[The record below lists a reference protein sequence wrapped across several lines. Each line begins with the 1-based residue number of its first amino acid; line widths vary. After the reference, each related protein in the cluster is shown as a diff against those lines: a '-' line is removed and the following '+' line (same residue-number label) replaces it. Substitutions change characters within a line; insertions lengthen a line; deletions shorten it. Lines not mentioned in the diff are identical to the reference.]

1 MGCAR
6 HILALRSV
14 RARHLLGVPRALPS
28 RVVLAPLYGP
38 VRVRAFT
45 TAGASAPIASSRAI
59 PIPQIPTAV
68 SVAKQTSCFAS
79 TSPFPG
85 PTIPKLDLPS
95 IDLKWRSHLTN
106 PIPSHSSKPKF
117 YVLPMFPYPSGV
129 LHLGHLRVYTISDVL
144 SRFRRMQSY
153 DVLHPMG
160 WDSFGLPAE
169 NAAIERGVSPSL
181 WTERNVQRMRDQLG
195 GMGGGFDWG
204 REFMTSSPEYYA
216 HTQRLFLLLHKHNL
230 AYRAES
236 LVNWDPIDKTV
247 LANEQVSASGHSWR
261 SGALV
266 EKKLLKQWFFRIT
279 EFAEELLEGLGT
291 SSRHGQLEGW
301 PERVKLMQ
309 ENWIGKST
317 GCRVRF
323 NVMSDAHEGKLEKME
338 VFTTRVDTLHG
349 VHYLA
354 ISHSHPLVKQAA
366 EKDEGLRQY
375 LQECSEPSSSPL
387 SSLNDLPKRGYKIL
401 GLSASNPLSPGTF
414 DIPIYAAEYVL
425 DGYGSGAVMGVPGHD
440 QRDYAFFKQHFPFW
454 AVPKIVV
461 MPTSDEARVP
471 SDPVWTKKGILTPIC
486 GAEFSQL
493 TSEQAEEKIVKTL
506 GLAER
511 VSQYRLRDWLVSRQR
526 YWGAPIPVIHCP
538 SCGEVPVPEEE
549 LPVRLPEGVDIS
561 GKGGS
566 PLATAEG
573 GEWAKC
579 RCPKCDGPAKRD
591 TDTMDTFV
599 DSSWY
604 FMRFVDP
611 KNPQELFGKEIA
623 AKMLPV
629 DVYIGG
635 VEHAILHLLYSRF
648 IAKFLAK
655 IGFWP
660 GEHSGEPF
668 KTLITQG
675 MVHGKTYTDPSTGR
689 FLKPEELT
697 PDPENPKE
705 MLFRP
710 SEGGELQ
717 KPNITFEKMSK
728 SKYNGV
734 DPGTTIATWGA
745 DATRAHVLFAAPVA
759 DVVEWDE
766 GKIVGV
772 KRWLGR
778 VWRVVGRVGSAAVA
792 NTTTSTPWEK
802 SWKVAL
808 TSEDPTGFML
818 QPTSPT
824 PNSKKDLQLLL
835 TLHKT
840 INSVTVAL
848 AETFTLNTMIS
859 DLIKL
864 TNEIYGAVVSKDE
877 DVYGGMSLTTKIVVT
892 RGLLALMGPV
902 CPGFVCEAG
911 AWLDSTTSTTANPS
925 TPKPNPPLQLGGF
938 RWPSTSPEV
947 TSRLEELVNSQPTST
962 TSSPSSPPAAVMTK
976 KVIVQINSRAR
987 ITLPSVPIPISTS
1000 STSPESES
1008 EANYAVLTAVWQDP
1022 SLRKWWFGSTSSSAD
1037 TQGEVGDVWPAAQRG
1052 GVEEAEVTL
1061 KEVMVRGA
1069 GGEGKVCVVN
1079 FIVG

>member
-6 HILALRSV
+6 HILALRNV
-14 RARHLLGVPRALPS
+14 HAGRFLRVPRVLSS
-28 RVVLAPLYGP
+28 RVVS
-38 VRVRAFT
+38 
-45 TAGASAPIASSRAI
+45 AGRQAYR
-59 PIPQIPTAV
+59 
-68 SVAKQTSCFAS
+68 FAS
-79 TSPFPG
+79 TSTPRA

-95 IDLKWRSHLTN
+95 IDLKWRPHLTD
-106 PIPSHSSKPKF
+106 PSPTPPSSPGTLKQKF
-117 YVLPMFPYPSGV
+117 YILPMFPYPSGV

-144 SRFRRMQSY
+144 SRFRRMQGY

-169 NAAIERGVSPSL
+169 NAAIERGVSPGL
-181 WTERNVQRMRDQLG
+181 WTEKNVERMREQLG

-291 SSRHGQLEGW
+291 NPGSGQLVGW
-301 PERVKLMQ
+301 PERVKMMQ

-317 GCRVRF
+317 GCRVKF
-323 NVMSDAHEGKLEKME
+323 NIMNDTHEGGLEKVE

-354 ISHSHPLVKQAA
+354 LSHSHPLVKQAS
-366 EKDEGLRQY
+366 ENDEGLRQY
-375 LQECSEPSSSPL
+375 LQESSEISTST
-387 SSLNDLPKRGYKIL
+387 SLPANPNDLPKRGYKL
-401 GLSASNPLSPGTF
+401 QHLFASNPLSPRSF
-414 DIPIYAAEYVL
+414 DTPVYTAEYVL

-440 QRDYAFFKQHFPFW
+440 QRDYAFFKQHFPPG
-454 AVPKIVV
+454 AEPKIVI
-461 MPTSDEARVP
+461 MPTTGEAGAQMGQ
-471 SDPVWTKKGILTPIC
+471 VWTKKGILTSVC

-493 TSEQAEEKIVKTL
+493 TSQQAEEKIVDEL
-506 GLAER
+506 RLAER
-511 VSQYRLRDWLVSRQR
+511 TAQYRLRDWLVSRQR
-526 YWGAPIPVIHCP
+526 YWGAPIPIIHCP
-538 SCGEVPVPEEE
+538 SCGEVPVPEQE
-549 LPVRLPEGVDIS
+549 LPVRLPEDVDIS

-579 RCPKCDGPAKRD
+579 RCPKCHGQAKRD

-611 KNPQELFGKEIA
+611 HNPHELFGKELA
-623 AKMLPV
+623 GKMLPV

-648 IAKFLAK
+648 IAKFLTK

-660 GEHSGEPF
+660 GSHSGEPF
-668 KTLITQG
+668 KKLITQG

-689 FLKPEELT
+689 FLKPEELI
-697 PDPENPKE
+697 PDLKNPKE

-710 SEGGELQ
+710 SQGGGLT
-717 KPNITFEKMSK
+717 KPNISYEKMSK

-778 VWRVVGRVGSAAVA
+778 VWRVVGEVGSAAVH
-792 NTTTSTPWEK
+792 TTTTIPSTQWEK
-802 SWKVAL
+802 SWKTAL
-808 TSEDPTGFML
+808 AHEDPTGLML
-818 QPTSPT
+818 QPTSPI
-824 PNSKKDLQLLL
+824 PNTKEELQLLL

-840 INSVTVAL
+840 INSVTAAL
-848 AETFTLNTMIS
+848 ADTFTLNTMVS

-864 TNEIYGAVVSKDE
+864 TNEIYSTVVSKDK
-877 DVYGGMSLTTKIVVT
+877 DSSGGGVSLTTRIVIT

-911 AWLDSTTSTTANPS
+911 QWLESATS
-925 TPKPNPPLQLGGF
+925 GGLK
-938 RWPSTSPEV
+938 WPSTSPEV
-947 TSRLEELVNSQPTST
+947 IERLEALVHSQPASSI
-962 TSSPSSPPAAVMTK
+962 SSPSSSPSLPSSAAVLNK
-976 KVIVQINSRAR
+976 KIIVQINSRAK
-987 ITLPSVPIPISTS
+987 IILPSVLIPTCTS
-1000 STSPESES
+1000 SPSPESPFPD
-1008 EANYAVLTAVWQDP
+1008 ADAAVLAAVWQD
-1022 SLRKWWFGSTSSSAD
+1022 SSVQKWWFGPSSSVD
-1037 TQGEVGDVWPAAQRG
+1037 TQQQGQGKIGDIWPAAQKG
-1052 GVEEAEVTL
+1052 STEEKTRL
-1061 KEVMVRGA
+1061 REVMVRGA

-1079 FIVG
+1079 FVVG